1 MNSYRKIF
9 ILVLCIVPNLLLAQE
24 ICDDGVDN
32 DGNGFVDCY
41 DSACSGTEECSEFY
55 FGNSV
60 VCDDPATQNPVFQI
74 KLQWSSADETA
85 FNSVTPAIGD
95 IDNDGI
101 PEVVSTNRVQNTVTV
116 LDGATGITQH
126 GPVNVGFDVAK
137 TVAIA
142 NLDDDD
148 CAEIFVRGFNNNNL
162 AMYSCDLSTEIWK
175 VNTTVSK
182 VNMISLADFNGDGVV
197 ELLHGNEIR
206 NAHDGTVIIAGTGN
220 FGSEV
225 IYASLPI
232 DILPDAACANCE
244 GLEIVAG
251 GKIYSVDIA
260 NQIRTLERDINDVLP
275 AGSQYAIKGGSF
287 NKNAVS
293 VADYNQDG
301 NIDVVFSGAQ
311 YVGSSKKTA
320 VFFWD
325 VINFNVISYLP
336 PQNHG
341 AGTGRINIADIDGDG
356 ELNCTFVS
364 KERLYA
370 LDENMVPLTT
380 WNGGLGYK
388 DITEGSSGF
397 TGCTVFDF
405 NDDKAAE
412 VIYRGEQYVHII
424 DGTTGESLK
433 QIKCTSRTF
442 EEYPIV
448 ADVDGDGASEICVSC
463 SFDDNT
469 PFTPYNNGQYAHIR
483 VFEADGG
490 ENWQP
495 SRPIWNQHGYFNVN
509 VNDDL
514 TIPTNQQDPGKVF
527 STNVCTTGDNRP
539 LNAFLN
545 QAPYLNETGCPSY
558 VSPDVELV
566 EVTGVGAAQC
576 PEGDFDITVV
586 IQNTGD
592 IELTG
597 SLPITFYN
605 GSPDESTSTK
615 LNTVYTTFTNFE
627 VDATM
632 DINTFV
638 SGSGGDFDLYVSVN
652 DDGSQAPPVT
662 TFIRPVPE
670 CDENNNLTFTS
681 VVADPFELTHEVV
694 SNNIKCDPTKPDN
707 GDARVF
713 YFGTISATVEEIW
726 NEDFEDLS
734 PGTEVDNGSTAWS
747 FITAPSSADNL
758 EVSFTGSTNELFFAD
773 TDNQA
778 DWRTEYVDFSAYE
791 SVNVSVSTR
800 SSATCESGDY
810 LRLWYQVDGGSWV
823 VLNSGKRSG
832 NFGTYT
838 ATASGIT
845 GNEIRVIARV
855 KNSED
860 NEFYYIDDVVFEG
873 VKDELS
879 GEITSGFDFYW
890 FQNNNFNDT
899 VFVGSRYTALA
910 AGNYQVVGESQSN
923 SCISNVEEIT
933 ITAEDN
939 SPTVGITKTQ
949 NLTNC
954 EVPDGILDAYVIIDG
969 VQVTD
974 GFDFTWYVGNDFTTI
989 KSTGATANFLNVGT
1003 YSVVVIDE
1011 TSGCETTLSE
1021 TVDSDQEQP
1030 GVFEV
1035 EVQHITDCT
1044 DPNSGYIIA
1053 GSDGANSS
1061 YTFNWYDGSEI
1072 KASPDFSASG
1082 NNGSGNSGQK
1092 YKNIEAGFY
1101 TVTVQHKTSK
1111 CISDP
1116 LTIEVRDDSSSPEIV
1131 MTINDN
1137 TSCSENGNGL
1147 ASAAISG
1154 ENINDYTFKY
1164 YTGSNALAENE
1175 IETVSG
1181 TQGEVAQLLSPGNY
1195 LVTTEETA
1203 TGCVGRSYFT
1213 ISDDSTEPIDISPAG
1228 FSNVVVA
1235 HVASCNGTL
1244 DTGTGIIDATGMPLP
1259 NVDTDEFETVVNG
1272 SFEVPNISNPPYN
1285 KGGSWTLLDQS
1296 EALGWSTTNSSGN
1309 LEYWDD
1315 GFLGVPAYEGE
1326 QFAEINSDGFG
1337 AFYFD
1342 VVTKPGIRMVWSFA
1356 HRGRNGTDVVALRID
1371 DPAAA
1376 TPDIQYTATTGNTAW
1391 GEYSGEYVIPDG
1403 QTVTRFSFEAIS
1415 AAGGATIGNF
1425 LDGIVFEV
1433 APYYYQLFAGGS
1445 SSGTP
1450 LDENTTGYFDGLDV
1464 GTYTLSVVDNITGC
1478 KANDIVLVI
1487 EAVEESPVLVRQL
1500 KTADTYCI
1508 DGNGSQIIRASASD
1522 ADLLGE
1528 PVDGYKFEIYSGT
1541 DTTATPYAGPFTGTR
1556 ADDDSPTTYQFTDL
1570 ENDTYRVLVINR
1582 DNECTA
1588 FTDITIIDN
1597 SEIPAFSNMIVN
1609 NNTSCDAGTPNGQII
1624 ANVFGESKTD
1634 FTWSWLDD
1642 GGNPVAGK
1650 TAIDGAS
1657 DTEANLLSGLGAGTY
1672 QVYAIHTE
1680 TGCET
1685 GFASVDVI
1693 DEPSGNFPVLS
1704 LTEVAE
1710 NTNCGVG
1717 NGSLQVQVDEGAGF
1731 IDPDGYTVEWFLGDD
1746 TSTSISDGVDPG
1758 NNSLPDVSGSA
1769 NHILSGLNAPI
1780 GNNEYTVR
1788 VTNADNCANTS
1799 TITLTN
1805 NPSAGEITGN
1815 SITQVE
1821 SCPGGTTHPD
1831 GAIEITAVTE
1841 VGFGDPVN
1849 DYTYSWYFGSSNDI
1863 ANVLAN
1869 GDNIGT
1875 KKGADAVAV
1884 TISDA
1889 TTNHIKGLDAGFY
1902 TVEATNTTTGCTSDP
1917 VTIELT
1923 ENLATITM
1931 GEANNTNQTNCDDN
1945 FNGSIDISATGAGE
1959 TFVYTFFVGA
1969 NTDVANQIDINPRA
1983 AEADYDQVAI
1993 SNDVNTNLATIENL
2007 PKGTYT

>member
-1 MNSYRKIF
+1 MNSYRKII
-9 ILVLCIVPNLLLAQE
+9 ILILCLISNRLLAQE
-24 ICDDGVDN
+24 ICDDGIDN
-32 DGNGFVDCY
+32 DSNGFVDCY
-41 DSACSGTEECSEFY
+41 DSACSGTDECSEFY

-60 VCDDPATQNPVFQI
+60 VCDDPATQNPEFQI
-74 KLQWSSADETA
+74 KLQWSSDNLTA

-101 PEVVSTNRVQNTVTV
+101 PEVVTTNRYLNTVTV
-116 LDGATGITQH
+116 LDGATGNTQH
-126 GPVNVGFDVAK
+126 GPLDVGFDIAK

-148 CAEIFVRGFNNNNL
+148 CAEIFVRGFKNSNL
-162 AMYSCDLSTEIWK
+162 AMYSCDLATRHWK
-175 VNTTVSK
+175 VNTNTGNKVSL
-182 VNMISLADFNGDGVV
+182 ISLADFNGDGVV

-206 NAHDGTVIIAGTGN
+206 NAHTGAVIVAGSGN
-220 FGSEV
+220 FQDDV
-225 IYASLPI
+225 IHGTIAI
-232 DILPDAACANCE
+232 DILDDEDCANCE
-244 GLEIVAG
+244 GLEIVGG
-251 GKIYSVDIA
+251 GKVWSVDIA
-260 NQIRTLERDINDVLP
+260 TNTRTLERDINDILP
-275 AGSQYAIKGGSF
+275 AGSEFAIKNGWGWNF
-287 NKNAVS
+287 NTAS

-301 NIDVVFSGAQ
+301 HIDVLISGGQ
-311 YVGSSKKTA
+311 YVSGSIKTA
-320 VFFWD
+320 VYFWD
-325 VINFNVISYLP
+325 VDNFSAISYVV
-336 PQNHG
+336 PQNWS

-356 ELNCTFVS
+356 EMNCTFVS
-364 KERLYA
+364 AERLYA
-370 LDENMVPLTT
+370 LDENMTPLST
-380 WNGGLGYK
+380 WFEGSGTGYK
-388 DITEGSSGF
+388 DINEGSSGF

-412 VIYRGEQYVHII
+412 IIYRGEQYVHII
-424 DGTTGESLK
+424 DGTTGTSLK

-442 EEYPIV
+442 EEYPVV

-469 PFTPYNNGQYAHIR
+469 PFTPYSNGQYAHIR

-495 SRPIWNQHGYFNVN
+495 SRPIWNQHAYFNVN
-509 VNDDL
+509 INDDL

-566 EVTGVGAAQC
+566 EISSVGAAQC
-576 PEGDFDITVV
+576 PEGDFDITIV
-586 IQNTGD
+586 IQNSGD

-605 GSPDESTSTK
+605 GSPDEASSSK
-615 LNTVYTTFTNFE
+615 LNTIYTTFTDFE

-632 DINTFV
+632 DINTLV

-652 DDGSQAPPVT
+652 DDGSQHPPVLN
-662 TFIRPVPE
+662 FIRPVPE
-670 CDENNNLTFTS
+670 CDDSNNLTFTA
-681 VVADPFELTHEVV
+681 VVADPFDLTHEVV
-694 SNNIKCDPTKPDN
+694 SNNIKCDPSFPDN

-713 YFGTISATVEEIW
+713 YFGTISATIEDIW
-726 NEDFEDLS
+726 NEDFEDLAA
-734 PGTEVDNGSTAWS
+734 GTEVDNGSTAWE
-747 FITAPSSADNL
+747 FTTAPSSADNL

-778 DWRTEYVDFSAYE
+778 QWMTEYVNFNDYE
-791 SVNVSVSTR
+791 SVNISVDTR
-800 SSATCESGDY
+800 SSATCENGDY
-810 LRLWYQVDGGSWV
+810 LRLYYQVDDGSWV
-823 VLNSGKRSG
+823 TLNSGKNSG
-832 NFGTYT
+832 NFGIYT

-845 GNEIRVIARV
+845 GNEIRIIANV
-855 KNSED
+855 KNSQND
-860 NEFYYIDDVVFEG
+860 EFYYIDNVVIEG

-899 VFVGSRYTALA
+899 VFVGNRYTSLA
-910 AGNYQVVGESQSN
+910 AGNYQVIGESQSN
-923 SCISNVEEIT
+923 SCISNIEEIT

-954 EVPDGILDAYVIIDG
+954 EVPDGILDAYVIVDG

-974 GFDFTWYVGNDFTTI
+974 GFDFVWYTGNDFTTI
-989 KSTGATANFLNVGT
+989 KSEGATANFLNVGT
-1003 YSVVVIDE
+1003 YSVVVTDE
-1011 TSGCETTLSE
+1011 SSGCETTLSE
-1021 TVDSDQEQP
+1021 TVDSDQAQP

-1061 YTFNWYDGSEI
+1061 YTFNWYDGSEV
-1072 KASPDFSASG
+1072 KASPDWSASG

-1101 TVTVQHKTSK
+1101 TVTVQHKTTK

-1116 LTIEVRDDSSSPEIV
+1116 LTIEVLDNSNSPEID
-1131 MTINDN
+1131 MTISNS

-1147 ASAAISG
+1147 ASAEIVG
-1154 ENINDYTFKY
+1154 GNINDYTFTY
-1164 YTGSNALAENE
+1164 YSGSNALAENE
-1175 IETVSG
+1175 IETTSG
-1181 TQGEVAQLLSPGNY
+1181 TRGEVAQLLSSGNY

-1203 TGCVGRSYFT
+1203 TGCVGRAYFT
-1213 ISDDSTEPIDISPAG
+1213 IGDDSTEPIDISPAG
-1228 FSNVVVA
+1228 FSDVIVA
-1235 HVASCNGTL
+1235 NIASCNGVL
-1244 DTGTGIIDATGMPLP
+1244 DTGSGVIDATSMNLP
-1259 NVDTDEFETVVNG
+1259 DVDTDEFEAIVNG
-1272 SFEVPNISNPPYN
+1272 SFEVPDIASTF
-1285 KGGSWTLLDQS
+1285 GSSTYKIFDQS
-1296 EALGWSTTNSSGN
+1296 LADGWSTTNASGN
-1309 LEYWDD
+1309 LEYWKD
-1315 GFLGVPAYEGE
+1315 GFQGVPAFEGE

-1376 TPDIQYTATTGNTAW
+1376 TPNIEYTASTGKTAW
-1391 GEYSGEYVIPDG
+1391 VEYSGEYIIPNG

-1415 AAGGATIGNF
+1415 AAGGATVGNF

-1450 LDENTTGYFDGLDV
+1450 LDENTTGLFDGLDV

-1487 EAVEESPVLVRQL
+1487 EADEEAPVLVRQT

-1508 DGNGSQIIRASASD
+1508 DGNGTQRITAT
-1522 ADLLGE
+1522 
-1528 PVDGYKFEIYSGT
+1528 VDSGDPAAGYDYEIFEGA
-1541 DTTATPYAGPFTGTR
+1541 TTVGTPYAGPFT
-1556 ADDDSPTTYQFTDL
+1556 DDDGDYTFTNL
-1570 ENDTYRVLVINR
+1570 ENNTYRVLVTNN
-1582 DNECTA
+1582 DTDCSA
-1588 FTDITIIDN
+1588 YTDITIIDG
-1597 SEIPAFSNMIVN
+1597 SDDPSFSNSIVN
-1609 NNTSCDAGTPNGQII
+1609 NNTSCDAGSPNGLII
-1624 ANVFGESKTD
+1624 ANVFGESKSD
-1634 FTWSWLDD
+1634 FTWSWRNF
-1642 GGNPVAGK
+1642 GGSDIK
-1650 TAIDGAS
+1650 IDIDAS
-1657 DTEANLLSGLGAGTY
+1657 IPGNEDANSITDLAAGTY
-1672 QVYAIHTE
+1672 EVYAIHTT

-1685 GFASVDVI
+1685 GWLAIDVI
-1693 DEPSGNFPVLS
+1693 DDPSGNFPVIL
-1704 LTEVAE
+1704 LTEVDE
-1710 NTNCGVG
+1710 NTSCNIG
-1717 NGSLQVQVDEGAGF
+1717 NGSIQALVNEGSGG
-1731 IDPDGYTVEWFLGDD
+1731 IVPLDYTVEWFLGDD
-1746 TSTSISDGVDPG
+1746 TSTPISDGVDPG
-1758 NNSLPDVSGSA
+1758 NNSNPVISGGA
-1769 NHILSGLNAPI
+1769 NHELSGLNAQV
-1780 GNNEYTVR
+1780 GSNEYTVR
-1788 VTNADNCANTS
+1788 ITNADNCANTA
-1799 TITLTN
+1799 TISLNN
-1805 NPSAGEITGN
+1805 NPTLGVIAGN
-1815 SITQVE
+1815 SMTQVE
-1821 SCPGGTTHPD
+1821 SCPGGTTHPE
-1831 GAIEITAVTE
+1831 GAIEITTVTE
-1841 VGFGDPVN
+1841 AGFGDPVN
-1849 DYTYSWYFGSSNDI
+1849 DYSYTWYFGSSNDI
-1863 ANVLAN
+1863 ANVLVN

-1875 KKGADAVAV
+1875 KKGEEAVAV

-1902 TVEATNTTTGCTSDP
+1902 TVEATNTTTGCTTDP
-1917 VTIELT
+1917 EVIEVT

-1969 NTDVANQIDINPRA
+1969 NTDVA
-1983 AEADYDQVAI
+1983 
-1993 SNDVNTNLATIENL
+1993 
-2007 PKGTYT
+2007 